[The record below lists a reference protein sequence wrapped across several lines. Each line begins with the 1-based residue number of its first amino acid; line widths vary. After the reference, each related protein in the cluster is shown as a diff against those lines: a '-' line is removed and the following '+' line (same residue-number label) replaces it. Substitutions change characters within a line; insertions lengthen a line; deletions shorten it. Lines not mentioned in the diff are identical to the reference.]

1 MRFEFG
7 KNWRRFIELLNDAR
21 VVEAKKSLQTMLE
34 VQDFRH
40 KSFLD
45 AGSGSG
51 LFSLAAR
58 TLGASVYSFDF
69 DEEAVTCTKTLRR
82 QFFPDDSE
90 WKIQRGDVLDQ
101 EFLNSIQ
108 TYDVV
113 YSWGVLH
120 HTGAMWT
127 ALENIAVVVNV
138 EGYLYIAIY
147 NDQGVISRYWFHVKK
162 IYNSSRLGKMLMVA
176 VHAPY
181 LYGLRRL
188 VRMIQGRKVP
198 RGMDLWRDMMDW
210 LGGFPFEVAKPDAII
225 DVFAN
230 RGFRLMKLKTCG
242 GRHGCNEF
250 IFRRESH
257 EGCSRQQ

>member
-7 KNWRRFIELLNDAR
+7 KNWRQFIALLDETR
-21 VVEAKKSLQTMLE
+21 VLEAKKSLQNMLD
-34 VQDFRH
+34 VKDFRS

-58 TLGASVYSFDF
+58 TLGASVFSFDF
-69 DEEAVTCTKTLRR
+69 DEEAVACTKTLRG
-82 QFFPDDSE
+82 QFFPNDSE

-108 TYDVV
+108 TYDIV

-120 HTGAMWT
+120 HTGAMWS
-127 ALENIAVVVNV
+127 ALENIAAVVNV

-147 NDQGVISRYWFHVKK
+147 NDQGLISRYWHKVKE
-162 IYNSSRLGKMLMVA
+162 IYNTNWVGQMLMVC
-176 VHAPY
+176 VHTPY

-188 VRMIQGRKVP
+188 VRMIQGRGVLP

-210 LGGFPFEVAKPDAII
+210 LGGFPFEVAKPEEVIR
-225 DVFAN
+225 VFTC
-230 RGFRLMKLKTCG
+230 RGFRLVTLKTCG

-250 IFRRESH
+250 VFRKEKL
-257 EGCSRQQ
+257 